1 MLSKIRAAIIWGKMR
16 QRYLNRD
23 FSGAAALA
31 EEYKKT
37 GVTNDVFSTFEATL
51 DVLNHRSNDALM
63 KYRKVIDSIK
73 ENKGNDKRY
82 IYEYCMSS
90 IKSIEGDP
98 VEAESHRKNA
108 LRIAASNYVRKS
120 LPLPDRPITEL

>member
-1 MLSKIRAAIIWGKMR
+1 MR